1 MRRLGRLVAASAL
14 VGVGVMVACEPIVGT
29 PPVPPPTNRCP
40 EHACETYVTRPG
52 AIASTCD
59 AERRRCEVPA
69 EPSFRITIVVHVPD
83 SSYDAPGETFIAS
96 GDQLFSRQPTSATD
110 ACQPRFC
117 LPLPRL
123 YGVTGSYRVNAAMAK
138 NVGVNAADQTSF
150 PIHVTF
156 IPVYGPNDTPA
167 VDLGLPLGPL
177 FASSRLVRTDATGT
191 ADVLYQ
197 LPLPEGRYIRFAYP
211 EEPFDEALPPGKNT
225 VSATGAGTTP
235 TDSFVLG
242 PDTDPPPPRT
252 PETPLDDP
260 SGALRRATISRAEG
274 LDGFRAWLAESSTG
288 WRISSRRSLRGTRDV
303 VRLDTA
309 GQSLTGDQSI
319 DVVVAPPEGSI
330 ALPRLQST
338 LFSGAGLESID
349 YPALPGAATV
359 GGLISIATPSGL
371 AGIPSRVSFTSTSIR
386 ALDGTPQQIL
396 RYQTTV
402 STDEAGG
409 FTTVLPIGTYDVL
422 FEPAE
427 GTGFSTTL
435 RREVEIGSSSTALAL
450 SPKRRT
456 QVSGRVVLA
465 DGRALSQ
472 AEVSAIPSDADA
484 VGLRPQ
490 RSVTASDG
498 SFAFELDEGRWDFR
512 VDPALG
518 TGFPRL
524 VVTSREVSGER
535 LALGFLSVPP
545 PTRLAFTIKVPGQT
559 ANPVVSANVRIFA
572 ERPSTP
578 NGAPNGSQWVEVGM
592 GLTDQDGACEI
603 LLAGAPN

>member
-1 MRRLGRLVAASAL
+1 MLRLRRLVASSAL
-14 VGVGVMVACEPIVGT
+14 AGIGLMGACEPIVGT
-29 PPVPPPTNRCP
+29 PPVPPPANKCP
-40 EHACETYVTRPG
+40 EHACETYATRPG
-52 AIASTCD
+52 SIASTCD

-69 EPSFRITIVVHVPD
+69 EPSFPIMIVVHVPD
-83 SSYDAPGETFIAS
+83 SSYDAPGETFVVS
-96 GDQLFSRQPTSATD
+96 GDRLFSRAPTSATD

-123 YGVTGSYRVNAAMAK
+123 YSVTGSYRVNAAMAK

-150 PIHVTF
+150 PINVTF
-156 IPVYGPNDTPA
+156 IPVAGQNDTPA
-167 VDLGLPLGPL
+167 TALGLPLGPL
-177 FASSRLVRTDATGT
+177 FASSRVVRTDATGT

-225 VSATGAGTTP
+225 VLATGAGTAP
-235 TDSFVLG
+235 SDSFVLG
-242 PDTDPPPPRT
+242 PDTNPPAPRA

-274 LDGFRAWLAESSTG
+274 LDGFRAWLAESATG

-319 DVVVAPPEGSI
+319 DVVVAPPDGAI
-330 ALPRLQST
+330 AIPRLQST
-338 LFSGAGLESID
+338 LFSGAGLESVD
-349 YPALPGAATV
+349 YPALPRPATV
-359 GGLISIATPSGL
+359 DGLISIATAGGL

-386 ALDGTPQQIL
+386 ALDGSPQQVL

-409 FTTVLPIGTYDVL
+409 FTTVLPIGMYDVL

-435 RREVEIGSSSTALAL
+435 RRNVEIVASSTALAL

-456 QVSGRVVLA
+456 QVTGRVVLA

-472 AEVSAIPSDADA
+472 ADVYAIPSDAAA

-490 RSVTASDG
+490 RGVTASDG

-512 VDPALG
+512 VEPALG

-524 VVTSREVSGER
+524 VMTSREVSGER
-535 LALGFLSVPP
+535 AALGFLSVPP

-559 ANPVVSANVRIFA
+559 ANPVVSATVRIFA
-572 ERPSTP
+572 ERA
-578 NGAPNGSQWVEVGM
+578 GAPTTGTQWVEVGT
-592 GLTDQDGACEI
+592 GLTNQEGACEI